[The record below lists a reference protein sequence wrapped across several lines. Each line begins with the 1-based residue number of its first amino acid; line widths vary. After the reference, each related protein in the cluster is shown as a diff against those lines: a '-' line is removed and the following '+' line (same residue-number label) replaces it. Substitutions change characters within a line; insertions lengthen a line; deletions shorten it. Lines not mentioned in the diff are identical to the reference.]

1 LIFKLGAPDSL
12 FMLEIL
18 FDECT
23 NNNHLLDLRPIDRLP
38 TFATPGELAQ
48 LVERLHGMQE
58 VSGSNPLFSTISLW
72 LSSYCNL
79 MEDLHESQF

>member
-1 LIFKLGAPDSL
+1 
-12 FMLEIL
+12 MLEIL

-48 LVERLHGMQE
+48 LVERPDM
-58 VSGSNPLFSTISLW
+58 SGRSVV
-72 LSSYCNL
+72 
-79 MEDLHESQF
+79 